1 MVLLYGTVRI
11 VVRRSKDDWAAI
23 ALRAL
28 AEGGPAAVAVEPLAA
43 AAGATKGSVYWHF
56 PNRDALLAAALER
69 WEREQTDRVIAAVER
84 QGSPKARL
92 TALFVSV
99 LETRGPHVELALLTA
114 AEDPMVAAA
123 VRRVTERRLDYVA
136 KLFRE
141 LGLTAAQARNRA
153 ALAYSIYLGHAQLV
167 RSTPGTV
174 DALPKSYLDEAM
186 GMLARP

>member
-1 MVLLYGTVRI
+1 MVRLYGSVRF

-23 ALRAL
+23 ALQAL

-56 PNRDALLAAALER
+56 PTRDALLAAALER
-69 WEREQTDRVIAAVER
+69 WEREQTDGVIAAVER
-84 QGSPKARL
+84 EGSPRAKL
-92 TALFVSV
+92 TALFVGV
-99 LETRGPHVELALLTA
+99 LEARGPRVELALLTA
-114 AEDPMVAAA
+114 ADDPVVAAA
-123 VRRVTERRLDYVA
+123 VQRVTERRLDYVA
-136 KLFRE
+136 ALFRE
-141 LGLTAAQARNRA
+141 LGFTAAQARNRA

-186 GMLARP
+186 RVLAQP